1 MRRPCTFVLQ
11 FETKMKFA
19 DFCYVLFG
27 DWFSSGMYLVILVNQ
42 GHGLVPTV
50 STFESFRVPLVEEEA
65 TPHAQTAESR
75 GRGWIALNAKERYS
89 QRLIASQQT
98 TTDFKLMPSL
108 IETFCVGHYDL
119 SQMFGRLCNMGR
131 INR

>member
-1 MRRPCTFVLQ
+1 
-11 FETKMKFA
+11 
-19 DFCYVLFG
+19 
-27 DWFSSGMYLVILVNQ
+27 MYLVILVNQ

-65 TPHAQTAESR
+65 TPHAQTVESR

-89 QRLIASQQT
+89 QRLIASQQ